1 MLRELP
7 LNQVKMTGK
16 FWDNYVELIKNAT
29 IPFQYKVLNDDVDD
43 IEYLR
48 DRKSYSLE
56 NLRIAAGLSQGEH
69 HGMSFQD
76 SDVYKWLDA
85 VGCSLQVKPDKE
97 LQETADKVVD
107 LIAAAQQADG
117 YIDTYFQLKEPRLK
131 YRMMYLGHELYCMGH
146 LLEACVE
153 YHKATG
159 NQKVLEIARK
169 VVDQVDSKFGYEEGK
184 IHGSDGHPVIE
195 LGLLKYYELTG
206 DEKALRMCEFHIDI
220 RGKDPDF
227 YNKEMQRNIEDNLP
241 IDMVDVADKTEYLC
255 AYTQPKNQ
263 REVKGHAVRMLYLC
277 AGMARLAYHNHDK
290 EVYEACLALWDNV
303 ANKKM
308 YITGGVG
315 STGIGEAFTGNYDL
329 PNESMYCETCASI
342 ALVFFAYDMFKI
354 DPKEEYLEVIER
366 CLYNGILAGASLDGV
381 HFFYVNPMEIHAD
394 MIAGNKNLYWIKHIR
409 PNWYSCACCP
419 PNFARCIGS
428 VNRYI
433 YTTDEENSTVYAGL
447 FVESETTALDGKLSI
462 KQETAF
468 PYENTVKFIVKG
480 TGTVKIRVPFW
491 AKDVKVNGDALCYNC
506 VNDGY
511 YTVTVNDEE
520 KVADFTFETPVMAVK
535 ANPMVTA
542 DANRIAVQKGPFVYC
557 AESVDNEKTLTDF
570 RLTVDDVKNATM
582 EVVDC
587 ELGTVPF
594 LTINA
599 KVEKGCTKRLY
610 HYNPETEYETAQ
622 LKLIPYYA
630 WANRGAKDMMV
641 WFHQL

>member
-16 FWDNYVELIKNAT
+16 FWDNYVELIKYAT

-48 DRKSYSLE
+48 DKKSYALE

-153 YHKATG
+153 YYKATG

-342 ALVFFAYDMFKI
+342 ALVFFA
-354 DPKEEYLEVIER
+354 
-366 CLYNGILAGASLDGV
+366 
-381 HFFYVNPMEIHAD
+381 
-394 MIAGNKNLYWIKHIR
+394 
-409 PNWYSCACCP
+409 
-419 PNFARCIGS
+419 
-428 VNRYI
+428 
-433 YTTDEENSTVYAGL
+433 
-447 FVESETTALDGKLSI
+447 
-462 KQETAF
+462 
-468 PYENTVKFIVKG
+468 
-480 TGTVKIRVPFW
+480 
-491 AKDVKVNGDALCYNC
+491 
-506 VNDGY
+506 
-511 YTVTVNDEE
+511 
-520 KVADFTFETPVMAVK
+520 
-535 ANPMVTA
+535 
-542 DANRIAVQKGPFVYC
+542 
-557 AESVDNEKTLTDF
+557 
-570 RLTVDDVKNATM
+570 
-582 EVVDC
+582 
-587 ELGTVPF
+587 
-594 LTINA
+594 
-599 KVEKGCTKRLY
+599 
-610 HYNPETEYETAQ
+610 
-622 LKLIPYYA
+622 
-630 WANRGAKDMMV
+630 
-641 WFHQL
+641 